1 MGGDTAARSNY
12 LWMAHSNIDV
22 VLSGHMHLPDH
33 VTALNDADRTI
44 NYATMSSS
52 GDSLTT
58 SITGGACA
66 SRADC
71 TPVWGSTPAG
81 GRFTNTYMAGRL
93 TITDT
98 QFKIEYFSYLNWNT
112 PVHTITLTKAPPS
125 VIDACAD
132 VTKVCFNGG
141 LRFNDSHNNH
151 CFVLSGLTLTGQS
164 LDLFDQYGGAK
175 NLPCPT
181 GATAHWYVE
190 KISNRWW
197 FCTPDGNA
205 FWLHSVWNVNSSSST
220 SRAGVRLGGSLNSAA
235 PRMAV
240 QARRIRTW
248 GSMHSM
254 PTPRDMHPSRS
265 MEICQPPPGH
275 LIRQSR

>member
-1 MGGDTAARSNY
+1 MTR
-12 LWMAHSNIDV
+12 I
-22 VLSGHMHLPDH
+22 
-33 VTALNDADRTI
+33 I
-44 NYATMSSS
+44 
-52 GDSLTT
+52 
-58 SITGGACA
+58 I
-66 SRADC
+66 
-71 TPVWGSTPAG
+71 
-81 GRFTNTYMAGRL
+81 
-93 TITDT
+93 
-98 QFKIEYFSYLNWNT
+98 
-112 PVHTITLTKAPPS
+112 
-125 VIDACAD
+125 
-132 VTKVCFNGG
+132 
-141 LRFNDSHNNH
+141 

-248 GSMHSM
+248 GFNALDAYSSRYASVTLNGNMSTTAGASN
-254 PTPRDMHPSRS
+254 PAVPVIIGEDALRPSAD
-265 MEICQPPPGH
+265 GLNNTNN
-275 LIRQSR
+275 LISVP